1 MMKNTATI
9 PAEQL
14 QCLREHLNKAFQIL
28 ESLTG
33 DSGVQKAPRKAPRET
48 KAQKLKRI
56 DDLITGKTRARKPDY
71 LKTGR
76 NKKA

>member
-1 MMKNTATI
+1 MKDTATI

-33 DSGVQKAPRKAPRET
+33 DSGGTKSPRKPPRET
-48 KAQKLKRI
+48 KAQKMKRI
-56 DDLITGKTRARKPDY
+56 DDMITGKARARKPDY

-76 NKKA
+76 TKKN